1 MEELMTGL
9 NEAQQQAVTSTEGY
23 IRVIAGAGS
32 GKTKALTHR
41 YAFIANAL
49 GIEPSNMLCVTFTN
63 KAAHEMRRRVKQLI
77 GGEQDTAFITTY
89 HGFCVRVLREDIH
102 RLFYPKNFVIMDVED
117 QKAVLREIFEDLGL
131 KLNDKTFKRLLDKIG
146 MLKGNTHYVQQMVKR
161 GEMIVE
167 EAADDLDGRI
177 IQLYLKKQK
186 RVFGLDFDDLINFTF
201 VLFSQY
207 PEVLE
212 KWQDRLFYIQVDE
225 FQDSNAKQFELIR
238 MLAEKHGNLFVVGDP
253 DQTIYEWRG
262 ADPKYIVDFQEYF
275 PSAETIFLNRNYRS
289 TPEILA
295 VGNSLIRH
303 NYFRVNK
310 EMVTDNERGLKVIHY
325 HGKDEREEAGWIVD
339 KTKQLVEKQ
348 GDSYNDIAIL
358 YRANY
363 LSRFIEQVLIKEN
376 IDYTIFGGFKFF
388 DRMEIKD
395 ALAHLRLIAF
405 GDDLSFS
412 RIVNVP
418 KRQIGKKR
426 IQFIR
431 ERAEAEGATLYDILK
446 KYVDHPRLQRTGA
459 RIFVDTIESLKVKRK
474 ELNIS
479 ELLQET
485 LQQTGYEAYIREDG
499 DQDRLDN
506 LTELL
511 HSIVQYEQTLG
522 EDIELEEYL
531 QMLTLYTEHDREA
544 QAETVKM
551 MTIHTA
557 KGLEF
562 PYVFIAGMTEGVIP
576 NVRTLRERK
585 ERGLEEERRLAYV
598 AVTRAE
604 KELYMTESE
613 GFQSG
618 GLQKYPSRFIFEID
632 ETDYQRIGL
641 IDEGLI
647 KEVKQYLQAY
657 AHPEHETGNGFEK
670 GTRVRH
676 PVFGEGNI
684 ENIDEKKNIYFIY
697 FYKLKAPRPISR
709 NFKNLEKLD
718 EPQSGQQQ

>member
-1 MEELMTGL
+1 MDDLLQGL

-41 YAFIANAL
+41 YGFIVNAL

-77 GGEQDTAFITTY
+77 GGERDTGFITTY

-102 RLFYPKNFVIMDVED
+102 RLFYPKNFVILDVED
-117 QKAVLREIFEDLGL
+117 QKTILREIFEDLGL
-131 KLNDKTFKRLLDKIG
+131 KLNDKIFKRLLDKIG
-146 MLKGNTHYVQQMVKR
+146 MLKGNTHYVQQMVQR
-161 GEMIVE
+161 GEMPAE
-167 EAADDLDGRI
+167 EAGDDLDGRI
-177 IQLYLKKQK
+177 IQMYLKKQK

-207 PEVLE
+207 SEVLE

-225 FQDSNAKQFELIR
+225 FQDSNAKQFELVR

-275 PSAETIFLNRNYRS
+275 PSAETVYLNRNYRS
-289 TPEILA
+289 TPEILS
-295 VGNSLIRH
+295 VGNSLIKH
-303 NYFRVNK
+303 NYFRVDK
-310 EMVTDNERGLKVIHY
+310 EMVTDNAGGLKVIHY
-325 HGKDEREEAGWIVD
+325 HGKDEQEEAAWVVD
-339 KTKQLVEKQ
+339 KIKELIDKKQA
-348 GDSYNDIAIL
+348 SYNSIAIL

-363 LSRFIEQVLIKEN
+363 LSRFIEQTLIKES
-376 IDYTIFGGFKFF
+376 IEYTIFGGFKFF
-388 DRMEIKD
+388 DRMEVKD
-395 ALAHLRLIAF
+395 ALAHLRMVAF
-405 GDDLSFS
+405 EDDLSFS
-412 RIVNVP
+412 RIINVP

-426 IQFIR
+426 MQFLR
-431 ERAEAEGATLYDILK
+431 ERAEAEDLSLYDALK
-446 KYVDHPRLQRTGA
+446 KYADHPRLHRTGA
-459 RIFVDTIESLKVKRK
+459 QSFIEAIESLKVKRK
-474 ELNIS
+474 TLNIS
-479 ELLQET
+479 ELLQEA

-562 PYVFIAGMTEGVIP
+562 PYVFFIGMTEGIIP

-598 AVTRAE
+598 AMTRAE
-604 KELYMTESE
+604 KELYLTESE

-618 GLQKYPSRFIFEID
+618 GLQKYPSRFIFEI
-632 ETDYQRIGL
+632 EEAAYQRIGL
-641 IDEGLI
+641 LDEELI
-647 KEVKQYLQAY
+647 KEAKRYIQAY
-657 AHPEHETGNGFEK
+657 AHPDQASVNGFHK
-670 GTRVRH
+670 GSRVRH
-676 PVFGEGNI
+676 PVFGEGKI
-684 ENIDEKKNIYFIY
+684 ESVDEKKNTYLIF
-697 FYKLKAPRPISR
+697 FDKLKAPRPISR
-709 NFKNLEKLD
+709 NFKNLEFMD
-718 EPQSGQQQ
+718 DQ

>member
-1 MEELMTGL
+1 MMEELLTGL

-23 IRVIAGAGS
+23 IRIIAGAGS

-77 GGEQDTAFITTY
+77 GGEQDTGFITTY

-146 MLKGNTHYVQQMVKR
+146 ILKGNTHYVQQMVQR
-161 GEMIVE
+161 GEMITE
-167 EAADDLDGRI
+167 EAFDDLDGRI

-262 ADPKYIVDFQEYF
+262 ADPKYIVDFKEYF

-295 VGNSLIRH
+295 VGNKLIKH
-303 NYFRVNK
+303 NYFRVDK
-310 EMVTDNERGLKVIHY
+310 DMVTDNETGLKVIHY
-325 HGKDEREEAGWIVD
+325 HGKDEREEAGWIVEKIKD
-339 KTKQLVEKQ
+339 LVEKK
-348 GDSYNDIAIL
+348 GASYNDIAIL

-363 LSRFIEQVLIKEN
+363 LSRFIEQMLIKEN
-376 IDYTIFGGFKFF
+376 VEYTIFGGFKFF

-426 IQFIR
+426 MQFIR
-431 ERAEAEGATLYDILK
+431 ERAEAEGAPLYDTMK
-446 KYVDHPRLQRTGA
+446 KYADHPHLHRTGA
-459 RIFVDTIESLKVKRK
+459 RSFMDTIESLKVKRK
-474 ELNIS
+474 DLTIS
-479 ELLQET
+479 ELLQES

-522 EDIELEEYL
+522 EDIDLEEYL
-531 QMLTLYTEHDREA
+531 QMLTLYTEHDREV

-562 PYVFIAGMTEGVIP
+562 PYVFFAGMTEGIIP

-604 KELYMTESE
+604 KELYLTESE

-632 ETDYQRIGL
+632 ETDYNRIGL
-641 IDEGLI
+641 LDEELI
-647 KEVKQYLQAY
+647 KEAKQYIQAY
-657 AHPEHETGNGFEK
+657 AHPENETGSGYKK

-684 ENIDEKKNIYFIY
+684 KSVDEKKNTYLIYFDT
-697 FYKLKAPRPISR
+697 LKAPRPISR
-709 NFKNLEKLD
+709 NFKNLEKMD
-718 EPQSGQQQ
+718 EPQSRQQ